1 MLWKPTDPLER
12 GRRLNRRRGFL
23 RRSVRECWRRTTRR
37 FRRFRGRLGQR
48 RRHRVER
55 PWFRRGPL
63 RQGLRVVRLLRQL
76 VRVHLRLE
84 MRCLRQRLQ
93 RWKILRR
100 RGRCLGRRRG
110 GLRLC
115 FRGERRRR
123 MRGVRLRF
131 RELVAGRAVRAVAV
145 EAGDLGLRAG
155 ERRRRRRE
163 RRCRR
168 ELERRHLRERRFLVG
183 RRCRVLR
190 HGGRAG
196 QGRRRCR
203 ELAGCCHLR

>member
-48 RRHRVER
+48 RRHREER

-123 MRGVRLRF
+123 MRGVRRWF
-131 RELVAGRAVRAVAV
+131 RELAVGQVAGV

-163 RRCRR
+163 RR

-190 HGGRAG
+190 RGGRAG

-203 ELAGCCHLR
+203 ELAVLCHLR